1 MMVSGVFLIVDRHGY
16 IYVKVVIDD
25 ELMEIKQEEY
35 LYPMGGLTHIYVFFF
50 PGHLSRDLSTC
61 SGSTTSSL
69 RMYQLNGVKEK
80 EIKL

>member
-16 IYVKVVIDD
+16 IYVKEVIDD

-50 PGHLSRDLSTC
+50 RGIFLETCQRAPGQRRHRCACIS
-61 SGSTTSSL
+61 
-69 RMYQLNGVKEK
+69 
-80 EIKL
+80 